1 VGWFTSIFRPLRSGL
16 LILGLKAVKEVAGH
30 PDRGIGYGMLRYLS
44 DNTETVEQLRSLP
57 QAEVVF
63 NYLGQF
69 DLSVIHLNWLKSPAG
84 KRTACETAAASC

>member
-1 VGWFTSIFRPLRSGL
+1 VGIPN
-16 LILGLKAVKEVAGH
+16 
-30 PDRGIGYGMLRYLS
+30 RGIGYGMLRYLS

-69 DLSVIHLNWLKSPAG
+69 DQTL
-84 KRTACETAAASC
+84 